1 MSKPVSM
8 KRKEPDP
15 PTGTNL
21 ASSWRPVQTLGGE
34 PNRRTPSHSRI
45 PTKPQHPNYP
55 LHVRPDGPLRM
66 YTHPF
71 APDEV
76 KVIKR
81 LERLQTLM
89 CDGNLQEAVVE
100 LCKQCYKLLHLG
112 IVPLQLW
119 MSNLRE
125 ECDSYDSEPLGK
137 LATNLFVLNH
147 AKARGIDVFA
157 GLWTGLVP
165 RQVVDPTEYLIYTLE
180 KKKQNAQRKAI
191 NARIASWTTQWG
203 AAKAAEDLADTER
216 EIERRK
222 TLQAEQIARRAVT
235 KLLEQKNAIIA
246 LWANFNRDNA
256 ANSRAVLNMEWIC
269 AEPLHGGY
277 GGVLGEVPPVPRG
290 EMTSYDKQ
298 TNEKAQASKNA
309 TTKEMQQLI
318 LDEVQRYEASV
329 GKVPPFRAQFLLAN
343 AKMAIASCEGVITSQ
358 HTLYSR
364 MVDEMDAKVKSHAV
378 MSSEWR
384 ATLRLRRNALR
395 EFAEAA
401 EKIDPDYVRNGP
413 FVVANTRANSAPQML
428 VVYVML
434 ERRHALFNSIRQR
447 AIACKESNSKCML
460 FNKDALQNLERIAK
474 AAKAAA
480 EEVKDVKKQQL
491 ADDDDDD
498 GVESESEVVFLRE
511 RPRSEIDAEGWKN
524 AMVL

>member
-21 ASSWRPVQTLGGE
+21 ASSWRPVQTLGRE
-34 PNRRTPSHSRI
+34 PNRSTPSHSRV

-71 APDEV
+71 ATDEV

-89 CDGNLQEAVVE
+89 CDGNLHEAVVE

-125 ECDSYDSEPLGK
+125 ECDSYYAEPLGK
-137 LATNLFVLNH
+137 LATNVVVLSH

-165 RQVVDPTEYLIYTLE
+165 RQVVDPTEYLVYTLVT
-180 KKKQNAQRKAI
+180 KKQNAQRKAI
-191 NARIASWTTQWG
+191 NARIASWTAQWG
-203 AAKAAEDLADTER
+203 PAKAAEDLVDEER

-256 ANSRAVLNMEWIC
+256 ANSRAVLDMEWIC

-277 GGVLGEVPPVPRG
+277 GGANSGQVPPVPQG
-290 EMTSYDKQ
+290 EMTTFDKH
-298 TNEKAQASKNA
+298 TSEKAQASKSA

-318 LDEVQRYEASV
+318 LDEVKRYETAV
-329 GKVPPFRAQFLLAN
+329 GKVPPFRSQFLLAN
-343 AKMAIASCEGVITSQ
+343 AKMAIASCEEVITSQ
-358 HTLYSR
+358 HTFYSR
-364 MVDEMDAKVKSHAV
+364 MVDNMDVKVRAHAV
-378 MSSEWR
+378 MSSEWK

-395 EFAEAA
+395 EFGAAA
-401 EKIDPDYVRNGP
+401 EKIDPGYIRNGP
-413 FVVANTRANSAPQML
+413 FVAADTRANSVPKML
-428 VVYVML
+428 EVDVML
-434 ERRHALFNSIRQR
+434 ERRHALYLTIRKR
-447 AIACKESNSKCML
+447 AIACRESNSQRL
-460 FNKDALQNLERIAK
+460 HFNKDALQNLERIAK
-474 AAKAAA
+474 AAA
-480 EEVKDVKKQQL
+480 EEVKDIKQQQL
-491 ADDDDDD
+491 ADDYVDDD
-498 GVESESEVVFLRE
+498 GVESESEVVFLKE